1 MRQPKWN
8 ENNTIFATIIHALD
22 RDAGLLNGTE
32 AGSQILGIAEQS
44 QGEVCCYHWKTVKE
58 T

>member
-8 ENNTIFATIIHALD
+8 ENNTIFATIIHVLD
-22 RDAGLLNGTE
+22 RDAGPLNGTE